1 MKIRSFPRPSAAARL
16 CAGLFLSFAAAAGAR
31 ADITVGVILST
42 TGPAAS
48 LGQPADNTVKLWPD
62 SIAGEK
68 LKVIVLNDASD
79 PTEASRQAAKLIN
92 EEKVDVI
99 VGSSVTPPSIA
110 IVEVAGNAATP
121 IIALGGGN
129 AIIEPQEGART
140 WAFKMPAPE
149 RISVQRALEHMAS
162 HGVKKAGAIAVST
175 SYGNGFLNAFNEQ
188 AKDHGI
194 EISGVERYGAQDL
207 GVTAQIVRLMA
218 AKPDAIYILSFGT
231 PAFLPQ
237 AELAKRG
244 YQGKV
249 YQTHGVANADFLRV
263 GGKDVEGTFLA
274 VAPVLVA
281 EQLPDDDPTRQAGV
295 EYVTQYEGKYGP
307 GTRSLFG
314 STAWTALNWLQATVP
329 VALKEARPG
338 TPEFR
343 AALRDALENMKEVV
357 SPEGVFNMTKEDHNG
372 IDSRGQVVVKIED
385 GKWKLAQ

>member
-1 MKIRSFPRPSAAARL
+1 MKIRGFPLPANLTRL
-16 CAGLFLSFAAAAGAR
+16 SAGLLLSLLASIAQAEL
-31 ADITVGVILST
+31 TVGVILST

-48 LGQPADNTVKLWPD
+48 LGQPSDNTVKLWPD
-62 SIAGEK
+62 SIAGENMR
-68 LKVIVLNDASD
+68 VIVLNDASD
-79 PTEASRQAAKLIN
+79 PTEASRLASKLIN
-92 EEKVDVI
+92 EENVDVI

-110 IVEVAGNAATP
+110 IVEVAGAAGTP
-121 IIALGGGN
+121 VIALGGGN

-149 RISVQRALEHMAS
+149 KLSVQRTLEHMAAN
-162 HGVKKAGAIAVST
+162 GVKTAGAIAVTT

-188 AKDHGI
+188 ADAHGVK
-194 EISGVERYGAQDL
+194 ISGVERYGPQDL

-218 AKPDAIYILSFGT
+218 SNPDAIYILSFGT

-244 YQGKV
+244 YKGKI

-263 GGKDVEGTFLA
+263 GGKDVEGTYLS

-281 EQLPDDDPTRQAGV
+281 EQLPDDDPTKRAGM
-295 EYVTQYEGKYGP
+295 EYVSKYEGAYGP

-314 STAWTALNWLQATVP
+314 STSWTALNWLQEAVP
-329 VALKEARPG
+329 VALEKAKPG

-343 AALRDALENMKEVV
+343 SALRDALENMKEVV
-357 SPEGVFNMTKEDHNG
+357 SPEGVFNMTKDNHNG

>member
-1 MKIRSFPRPSAAARL
+1 MKIRSFPLRASLTRLSAGVLLSIGLTTAAQAEL
-16 CAGLFLSFAAAAGAR
+16 
-31 ADITVGVILST
+31 TVGVILST

-48 LGQPADNTVKLWPD
+48 LGQPSENTIKLWPD

-68 LKVIVLNDASD
+68 LRVIVLNDASD
-79 PTEASRQAAKLIN
+79 PTEASRLASKLIS
-92 EEKVDVI
+92 EENVDVI

-110 IVEVAGNAATP
+110 IVEVAGTAETP
-121 IIALGGGN
+121 VIALGGGN

-149 RISVQRALEHMAS
+149 RLSVQRTLEHMAAN
-162 HGVKKAGAIAVST
+162 GVKTAGAIAVTT

-188 AKDHGI
+188 AEKHGI
-194 EISGVERYGAQDL
+194 KISGVERYGPQDL

-218 AKPDAIYILSFGT
+218 SKPDAIYILSFGT

-237 AELAKRG
+237 AELVKRG
-244 YQGKV
+244 YKGKI

-263 GGKDVEGTFLA
+263 GGEDVEGTYLS

-281 EQLPDDDPTRQAGV
+281 EQLPDDDPTKKAGV
-295 EYVTQYEGKYGP
+295 EYVTKYEGTYGP

-314 STAWTALNWLQATVP
+314 STSWTALNWLQATVP
-329 VALKEARPG
+329 VALEKAKPG

-343 AALRDALENMKEVV
+343 HALRDALENMKEVV
-357 SPEGVFNMTKEDHNG
+357 SPEGVFNMTKDNHNG

>member
-1 MKIRSFPRPSAAARL
+1 MKIRNFPLPGALTHLAAGILLLGAAAS
-16 CAGLFLSFAAAAGAR
+16 AQ

-48 LGQPADNTVKLWPD
+48 LGQPAENTVKLWPD

-68 LKVIVLNDASD
+68 LRVIVLNDASD
-79 PTEASRQAAKLIN
+79 PTEASRQASKLIT

-121 IIALGGGN
+121 VIALGGGN

-149 RISVQRALEHMAS
+149 KLSVQRALEHMAS
-162 HGVKKAGAIAVST
+162 HGVKTVGAIAVST
-175 SYGNGFLNAFNEQ
+175 SYGNGFLNSFNEQ
-188 AKDHGI
+188 AKEHGI
-194 EISGVERYGAQDL
+194 TISGVERYGAQDL
-207 GVTAQIVRLMA
+207 GVTAQILRLTA

-231 PAFLPQ
+231 PAYLPQ

-263 GGKDVEGTFLA
+263 GGKSVEGTLLA

-281 EQLPDDDPTRQAGV
+281 EQLPDTDPTKKAGV
-295 EYVTQYEGKYGP
+295 NYVTQYEGKYGA

-314 STAWTALNWLQATVP
+314 STAWTALNWLEASVP
-329 VALKEARPG
+329 VALKEAKPG

-343 AALRDALENMKEVV
+343 KALRDALENMKEVV
-357 SPEGVFNMTKEDHNG
+357 SPEGVFNMTKQDHNG
-372 IDSRGQVVVKIED
+372 IDSRGQVMVTIED

>member
-1 MKIRSFPRPSAAARL
+1 MKIHSFSKRGTLPRLTSVALLCLGAAT
-16 CAGLFLSFAAAAGAR
+16 AAH

-48 LGQPADNTVKLWPD
+48 LGQPAENTIKLWPD
-62 SIAGEK
+62 SIAGQK
-68 LKVIVLNDASD
+68 LRVIVLNDNSD
-79 PTEASRQAAKLIN
+79 PTEASRQASKLIN

-110 IVEVAGNAATP
+110 IVETAGNSATP
-121 IIALGGGN
+121 VIALGGGN

-149 RISVQRALEHMAS
+149 RLAVERTLEHMAAN
-162 HGVKKAGAIAVST
+162 GVKTAGAIAVTT
-175 SYGNGFLNAFNEQ
+175 SYGNGFLNAFTEQ
-188 AKDHGI
+188 AKGHGI
-194 EISGVERYGAQDL
+194 EVTGVERYGAQDL
-207 GVTAQIVRLMA
+207 GVTAQTIRLIGS
-218 AKPDAIYILSFGT
+218 KPDAIYILSFGT
-231 PAFLPQ
+231 PAYLPHT
-237 AELAKRG
+237 ELIKRG
-244 YQGKV
+244 YKGKI

-263 GGKDVEGTFLA
+263 GGKDVEGSYLA

-281 EQLPDDDPTRQAGV
+281 EQLPDDDPTKQAGV
-295 EYVTQYEGKYGP
+295 DYVTKYEGQYGA

-329 VALKEARPG
+329 VALKQAEPG

-343 AALRDALENMKEVV
+343 KALRDALEGMEEVV

-372 IDSRGQVVVKIED
+372 IDSRGQVMVTIEE
-385 GKWKLAQ
+385 GKWKLAK

>member
-1 MKIRSFPRPSAAARL
+1 MNIRTFPLPGAMTRLAAGTL
-16 CAGLFLSFAAAAGAR
+16 LWLGAAAGAQ

-48 LGQPADNTVKLWPD
+48 LGKPAENTVKLWPD

-68 LKVIVLNDASD
+68 LRIIQMNDASD
-79 PTEASRQAAKLIN
+79 PTEASRQASKLIT

-121 IIALGGGN
+121 VIALGGGN

-149 RISVQRALEHMAS
+149 KLSVQRALEHMAS
-162 HGVKKAGAIAVST
+162 HGVKTAGAIAVNT
-175 SYGNGFLNAFNEQ
+175 SYGNGFLNSFNEQ
-188 AKDHGI
+188 AEQHGI
-194 EISGVERYGAQDL
+194 KISGVERYGAQDL

-231 PAFLPQ
+231 PAYLPQ
-237 AELAKRG
+237 AELDKRG

-263 GGKDVEGTFLA
+263 GGKSVEGTFLA

-281 EQLPDDDPTRQAGV
+281 EQLPDSDPTKKAGV
-295 EYVTQYEGKYGP
+295 EYVTKYESQYGE

-314 STAWTALNWLQATVP
+314 STAWTALNWLEATVP

-343 AALRDALENMKEVV
+343 KALRDALENMDEVV
-357 SPEGVFNMTKEDHNG
+357 SPEGVFNMTKQDHNG
-372 IDSRGQVVVKIED
+372 IDSRGQVMVTIEE